1 MKKPSKK
8 SSNGEA
14 VATSVGLAGGDV
26 TPTPGPWNAGHMD
39 ALDGTRHLA
48 IFPAGLVVGQ
58 TCSPICLIS
67 PLAKCNDRDVANAR
81 VIAAALD
88 LLAACEAVLPV
99 YQSMM
104 EEQGLD
110 EDDEEPFAML
120 KAAIARAN
128 DGEPANNAPVG
139 AVAAPD
145 EAAGSVKD

>member
-1 MKKPSKK
+1 MKNDVHAPDVGNKD
-8 SSNGEA
+8 
-14 VATSVGLAGGDV
+14 GLAGGDV

-39 ALDGTRHLA
+39 APDGTRHLA

-104 EEQGLD
+104 EKQGFD

-120 KAAIARAN
+120 KAAIAKAN
-128 DGEPANNAPVG
+128 DGEPANQ
-139 AVAAPD
+139 
-145 EAAGSVKD
+145 